1 MRTILVPTD
10 FSDCSADAVK
20 YAIHFAEKTGRKLL
34 FFNSTFLPIP
44 KGSSAKNHLNAV
56 KSVKE
61 LKLKTLIRFIE
72 KIYASLKIK
81 RDENNTRFLVKV
93 GNSVVVNITETINEQ
108 FIDLIIIGTHGATG
122 FRKTFFG
129 SNTASIIE
137 QSFCPVLAIPN
148 KYKFDGIKT
157 IAYASSDLNKLKKEL
172 KKIIPIT
179 QKLEASLEIFHITG
193 VADARFKWKDFN
205 SKEFMKFLSRHF
217 RFYNMSLYVIDGEKN
232 SLINE
237 IRDFVKHKKPEM
249 LAMLTHKRSSFEK
262 IFNSSKTKEISYQ
275 LNVPL
280 MALK

>member
-10 FSDCSADAVK
+10 FSDCSSDAVK
-20 YAIHFAEKTGRKLL
+20 YAIHFAEKTERKLL
-34 FFNSTFLPIP
+34 FFNSTFLLIP
-44 KGSSAKNHLNAV
+44 AGSSAKKHLNAV
-56 KSVKE
+56 KSDKE
-61 LKLKTLIRFIE
+61 LKLKTLIEFIE

-93 GNSVVVNITETINEQ
+93 GNSVVVNITETISEQ

-122 FRKTFFG
+122 FRKVFFG

-137 QSFCPVLAIPN
+137 QSFCPVLAIPH

-172 KKIIPIT
+172 KKIIPVT
-179 QKLEASLEIFHITG
+179 HKLEASLEIFHITRIEE
-193 VADARFKWKDFN
+193 ARFKWNDFN
-205 SKEFMKFLSRHF
+205 SKEFMKSLSRQF

-232 SLINE
+232 RLINE
-237 IRDFVKHKKPEM
+237 IRDFVKHKEPDL

-262 IFNSSKTKEISYQ
+262 VFNTSKTKEISYQ